1 MVMLEFLVSYVSFQ
15 SHYDSF
21 MSVVPVFNVLKDGAS
36 QGEKDWL
43 LTNILQDQVLFRIIP
58 CVSFI
63 LLVPRWPLAEW
74 HSKHVS
80 NGEYVV
86 QSVLSAHRVPELST
100 FLLLALRKNFVLI

>member
-43 LTNILQDQVLFRIIP
+43 LTNILQD
-58 CVSFI
+58 
-63 LLVPRWPLAEW
+63 
-74 HSKHVS
+74 
-80 NGEYVV
+80 
-86 QSVLSAHRVPELST
+86 
-100 FLLLALRKNFVLI
+100 